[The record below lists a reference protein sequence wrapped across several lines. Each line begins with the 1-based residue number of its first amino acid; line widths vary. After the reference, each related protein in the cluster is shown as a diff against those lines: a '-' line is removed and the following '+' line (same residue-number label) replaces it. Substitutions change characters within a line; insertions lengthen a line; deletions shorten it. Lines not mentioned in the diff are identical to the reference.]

1 MAETQAKS
9 VIHTK
14 LYYKTAEASDF
25 IQIPTVQEIP
35 SMGGEKE
42 SIEVTTLADD
52 THIYIGGLKNLGDSL
67 QFKLIYVKEEFQTLN
82 ALGDEIVNWKVELSD
97 GATCTFSG
105 SCSIVVD
112 AIAVG
117 NNAYTATLSVK
128 PASEMTWG

>member
-1 MAETQAKS
+1 MAVTEAKS

-14 LYYKTAEASDF
+14 LYYKVDAGEYV
-25 IQIPTVQEIP
+25 QIPTVQEIP
-35 SMGGEKE
+35 SMGGERE

-67 QFKLIYVKEEFQTLN
+67 QFKLIYVKDEFQTLN
-82 ALGDEIVNWKVELSD
+82 ALGDKIVDWKVELSD

-128 PASEMTWG
+128 PASEMSWA